1 MCVIY
6 MMVLVVAAVEQC
18 VPVKRELSI
27 CIVTFRLIKERR
39 KRERERRGGID
50 ARMKESTEHFGR
62 EAEIDA
68 IGNRGNDAAD
78 SMFGVRGIF
87 GARGGPSITLPNH
100 HFFRA
105 FLSRAASNEYIMYKR
120 YTSISSFC
128 LPQLRLNSL
137 FALVVIATALSS
149 PLPS

>member
-1 MCVIY
+1 MRYLYDGVGGGSSRAMCTGKERAKY
-6 MMVLVVAAVEQC
+6 MYSYI
-18 VPVKRELSI
+18 PVNKRE
-27 CIVTFRLIKERR
+27 KEE
-39 KRERERRGGID
+39 RERERRGSID

-120 YTSISSFC
+120 YTSILSFC